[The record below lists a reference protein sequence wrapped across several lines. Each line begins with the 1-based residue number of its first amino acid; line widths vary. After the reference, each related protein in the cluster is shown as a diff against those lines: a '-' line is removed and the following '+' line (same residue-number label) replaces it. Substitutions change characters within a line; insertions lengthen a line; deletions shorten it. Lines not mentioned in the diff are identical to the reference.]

1 MARRRQYSNTKGKR
15 AALRHIEEAR
25 EFTEEIGGSDLD
37 VKKYFFSLSDIEL
50 APILSEYGEDFG
62 SKAED
67 YARETLPKWKSGNR
81 EMSGIVCKRLFG
93 LLPPRMPLK
102 KKYEL
107 AENIWKHFGP
117 SSDNSYQI
125 GPNTPIS
132 SVEKLIFSKLVEVVT
147 EYSIPENVHNRFS
160 WLSDGDVK
168 AKEDLLNYFR
178 QLEKTLLSEKI
189 NSELPILE
197 ELIKII
203 KDIKNFKPDLILAVG
218 GGAVIDYAK
227 IANVVDV
234 RSDLAD
240 LIVNYSYP
248 FKEKYTK
255 LAVIPTTAG
264 SGAEVTSNAVIY
276 VDGIKHSFESELL
289 IPDNFFL
296 IPEFLISAPNK
307 IKASAGFDAIAQ
319 ALESLVSK
327 KSNDQSVEYASN
339 SLRVSIN
346 SYVSFLNEPNL
357 KNATEMSIAS
367 NLAGKAISIS
377 KTTAPH
383 AASYP
388 FTSLFNISHGHAVGL
403 FFESFFKFNF
413 DNLNRSETS
422 FDLKKRFDLIFDLFG
437 VKSINDFNSKITLIK
452 QQAKLEDNL
461 ETLDIDIRQSSEK
474 IIKGINLLRLGNN
487 PVKIDG
493 KDIFNIISRNI

>member
-1 MARRRQYSNTKGKR
+1 M
-15 AALRHIEEAR
+15 
-25 EFTEEIGGSDLD
+25 
-37 VKKYFFSLSDIEL
+37 
-50 APILSEYGEDFG
+50 
-62 SKAED
+62 
-67 YARETLPKWKSGNR
+67 
-81 EMSGIVCKRLFG
+81 
-93 LLPPRMPLK
+93 
-102 KKYEL
+102 
-107 AENIWKHFGP
+107 
-117 SSDNSYQI
+117 
-125 GPNTPIS
+125 IS
-132 SVEKLIFSKLVEVVT
+132 STEDILNFVNDKSFKKIFVLCGKKSFVTSGAEVCFKKIV
-147 EYSIPENVHNRFS
+147 
-160 WLSDGDVK
+160 SD
-168 AKEDLLNYFR
+168 KEIRIFY
-178 QLEKTLLSEKI
+178 K

-234 RSDLAD
+234 RSDLAH

-307 IKASAGFDAIAQ
+307 IKASAGLDAIAQ
-319 ALESLVSK
+319 ALESLVSN
-327 KSNDQSVEYASN
+327 KSNEKSVAYASK

-346 SYVSFLNEPNL
+346 SYISFLNNPSL
-357 KNATEMSIAS
+357 KNATEMSIAA

-377 KTTAPH
+377 KTTVPH
-383 AASYP
+383 ATSYP

-403 FFESFFKFNF
+403 FFEKFFSFNY
-413 DNLNRSETS
+413 DNLNKSETS
-422 FDLKKRFDLIFDLFG
+422 FDLNKRFDLIFSLFD
-437 VKSINDFNSKITLIK
+437 VSNINEFSSKISLIK
-452 QQAKLEDNL
+452 KQANLEDDLIKLN
-461 ETLDIDIRQSSEK
+461 IDIRKSSNN

-487 PVKIDG
+487 PVKIDA
-493 KDIFNIISRNI
+493 KDIYKIISEVK